1 MAIVVSQVAQPS
13 TKSTCYLSSSSEY
26 KTTTLHSPP
35 TTYSDVAVFNTVA
48 EEEEL
53 GNKKGIFTN
62 DWMNIYSLEE
72 SSRQRLVSSEE
83 DKDEKRF
90 LVNSHLIYV
99 ILNY

>member
-1 MAIVVSQVAQPS
+1 MLPFIILRIQVHH
-13 TKSTCYLSSSSEY
+13 SS
-26 KTTTLHSPP
+26 LPSPP
-35 TTYSDVAVFNTVA
+35 TTYSDVIAVFNTVVA
-48 EEEEL
+48 EEEL

-72 SSRQRLVSSEE
+72 SSRRRLVSGEE

-90 LVNSHLIYV
+90 SVNSHLIYV

>member
-1 MAIVVSQVAQPS
+1 MLPFIILRIQDHHSFLS
-13 TKSTCYLSSSSEY
+13 TR
-26 KTTTLHSPP
+26 
-35 TTYSDVAVFNTVA
+35 YSDVAVFNTVGE

-72 SSRQRLVSSEE
+72 SSRQRLVSGEE